1 VALIVSMLSYTEC
14 HYAERCYAECHYA
27 GRCYTEFQY
36 AEDVILSVII
46 LNVVAPLKGLP
57 FVFLVQLR
65 HQSDALK

>member
-1 VALIVSMLSYTEC
+1 MICVILSVTMLKGVMLSVITL
-14 HYAERCYAECHYA
+14 R
-27 GRCYTEFQY
+27 G
-36 AEDVILSVII
+36 VILSVIV